1 MRHGASTKLGH
12 IVGTACIGD
21 KLPELITWMAP
32 YDLRRHTLTTAFIEE
47 ILLPEFFKD
56 DALID
61 KDRNSFMDSLS
72 QYITSASQIPLRA
85 RKDPAPIPAVFVPGN
100 EEFLAMMMPLSGSGR
115 LRNSASSDFETPAS
129 KRLQRSS
136 ESTSDIEVRNLK
148 AEKKRL
154 EDAAK
159 QLQAVVKESENII
172 SDLKA
177 DTAKLEADLK
187 AMKSNCKTTTTQLAK
202 KENEKVTILYYD
214 TNI

>member
-1 MRHGASTKLGH
+1 LRHGASTKLGH

-21 KLPELITWMAP
+21 KLPELITWVAP

-47 ILLPEFFKD
+47 ILLPDFFKD

-61 KDRNSFMDSLS
+61 KDRNSFMNSLS
-72 QYITSASQIPLRA
+72 QYITSASQVPLGA
-85 RKDPAPIPAVFVPGN
+85 RKAHAPNPAVFAAGN

-115 LRNSASSDFETPAS
+115 LRKAAASDFETPAS

-148 AEKKRL
+148 AEMKRL
-154 EDAAK
+154 EDESK
-159 QLQAVVKESENII
+159 QLQAVVRESENVI
-172 SDLKA
+172 SDLRA
-177 DTAKLEADLK
+177 DTVKLETDLK